1 MYETVVREEK
11 KFFFLMLDW
20 LLRNL
25 KEIFRV
31 WDKGISEKP
40 ESTKASFIPESG
52 SPGDKGS

>member
-1 MYETVVREEK
+1 
-11 KFFFLMLDW
+11 MLDW